1 MDTST
6 STHAPF
12 IFYHPANKNIEND
25 SDKDINSMS
34 TNKQN
39 RP

>member
-12 IFYHPANKNIEND
+12 IFYHPANKDIEND
-25 SDKDINSMS
+25 CDTINSMS